1 MQLLA
6 MDIGGTYS
14 RLAHCQV
21 DDREHYRV
29 LSTCTFA
36 TPTQATDGLGTLLA
50 LLADNKPGD
59 FLLPHEYDALAL
71 AIAGPVTGRAATPPN
86 INWALDLADYT
97 DLPTSFLLN
106 DFAAQ
111 GYALAQ
117 PAQLQQCQ
125 RIRDCDPVSAP
136 VAIIGAGSGLGHCLL
151 IPTAGTFNVL
161 PSEAG
166 QAGFVFNADEQE
178 LEAFFLK
185 RVQQDYVTNDQVVS
199 GPGLQTLHTALTG
212 HDIDAAGIC
221 AEPDKNKNTL
231 RLFSRFYGRACR
243 QYCLSSLARGGLI
256 ISGGLAAR
264 NPVLIR
270 SNEFLAEFEASPTH
284 RSLLETIPI
293 SLNTDQ
299 DLGLTGIILYALSRY
314 YS

>member
-21 DDREHYRV
+21 DDREHYRL

-36 TPTQATDGLGTLLA
+36 TPTQATDGLGALLSLLA
-50 LLADNKPGD
+50 NNKPEH
-59 FLLPHEYDALAL
+59 FLLPHEYDALAV
-71 AIAGPVTGRAATPPN
+71 AIAGPVTGQKATPPN
-86 INWALDLADYT
+86 INWTLDLADYT

-125 RIRDCDPVSAP
+125 RIRACDPVSAP
-136 VAIIGAGSGLGHCLL
+136 IAIIGAGTGLGHCLL
-151 IPTAGTFNVL
+151 LPTVGTFKVL

-178 LEAFFLK
+178 LEAFFLE
-185 RVQQDYVTNDQVVS
+185 RVQQDFVSNDQVVS

-212 HDIDAAGIC
+212 QDKDTAGIC
-221 AEPDKNKNTL
+221 AEPEQNQDTL
-231 RLFSRFYGRACR
+231 QLFSRFYGRACR
-243 QYCLSSLARGGLI
+243 QYCLSSLACGGLI

-264 NPVLIR
+264 HPGLVQSTAFL
-270 SNEFLAEFEASPTH
+270 SEFQDSPTH

-299 DLGLTGIILYALSRY
+299 ELGLTGIILYALSRY